1 MLSRRLTISYQITK
15 TLIRVVMLFLARATV
30 RGIERVPR
38 SGAAV
43 IVCNHLA
50 AVDPAILVAV
60 LPRPVT
66 LMSKVENAHSPL
78 KFFLWLVGAF
88 TVRRGKVDRQALR
101 TAERV
106 LAEGRLLGM
115 FPEGTRSAQ
124 LGAGH
129 GGAVIL
135 ALKSG
140 APIVPVAL
148 TDTSRV
154 FIRQFPWL
162 GFPRLTV
169 TIGEPFFLRARDAA
183 PQRVTRDQMTTEIM
197 THIAALLPPELRG
210 TYSAIGVRTHDF

>member
-1 MLSRRLTISYQITK
+1 VNSVLSRRLTISYQITK
-15 TLIRVVMLFLARATV
+15 TLIRIVMLFLTRVTV

-43 IVCNHLA
+43 IVSNHLA

-66 LMSKVENAHSPL
+66 LMSKIEVAHGLL

-101 TAERV
+101 TAQRV

-115 FPEGTRSAQ
+115 FPEGTRSPQ

-129 GGAVIL
+129 GGAVVL

-154 FIRQFPWL
+154 FMRQFPWL
-162 GFPRLTV
+162 GFPHLTV
-169 TIGEPFFLRARDAA
+169 TIGEPFYLRAPGSAS
-183 PQRVTRDQMTTEIM
+183 QRADRDQMTTEIM
-197 THIAALLPPELRG
+197 NRIAALLPPDLRG
-210 TYSAIGVRTHDF
+210 NYRATGNA

>member
-15 TLIRVVMLFLARATV
+15 TLIRVVMPFLARVTV
-30 RGIERVPR
+30 RGVERVPR
-38 SGAAV
+38 SGAVV
-43 IVCNHLA
+43 IVSNHLS
-50 AVDPAILVAV
+50 VIDPAILVAV
-60 LPRPVT
+60 LPRPII
-66 LMSKVENAHSPL
+66 LMSKVEVAHSLL

-115 FPEGTRSAQ
+115 FPEGTRGAQ

-129 GGAVIL
+129 GGAVVL

-148 TDTSRV
+148 TNTSRV
-154 FIRQFPWL
+154 FMRRFPWL

-169 TIGEPFFLRARDAA
+169 TIGEPFYLRASGAA
-183 PQRVTRDQMTTEIM
+183 SQRADRDQMTAEVM
-197 THIAALLPPELRG
+197 NRIAALLPPELRG
-210 TYSAIGVRTHDF
+210 NYRATRNV